1 MISTGNTDSIH
12 MKIAIRI
19 VIIIPIPRFKNYL
32 KKPKQSFHKNK
43 YDDSMK
49 NFGMGDIN
57 NVSIND
63 NNKRL
68 ITLNIKNTV
77 PYLSTDTELLKK
89 IIIKI
94 MTINSNRSTLDNSIQ
109 STNTKITIY
118 RKTKIRSNQT

>member
-1 MISTGNTDSIH
+1 MISTGKTDSIH

-19 VIIIPIPRFKNYL
+19 VIIIPIPRFKNYFE
-32 KKPKQSFHKNK
+32 KPKQSFHKNK
-43 YDDSMK
+43 NDDSTK
-49 NFGMGDIN
+49 IFGMEDIN
-57 NVSIND
+57 NVSMND

-77 PYLSTDTELLKK
+77 PYLSTDTELPKK

-94 MTINSNRSTLDNSIQ
+94 MTINSNRSTLDNSTQ
-109 STNTKITIY
+109 STNTKRTIY

>member
-1 MISTGNTDSIH
+1 
-12 MKIAIRI
+12 
-19 VIIIPIPRFKNYL
+19 
-32 KKPKQSFHKNK
+32 
-43 YDDSMK
+43 MK